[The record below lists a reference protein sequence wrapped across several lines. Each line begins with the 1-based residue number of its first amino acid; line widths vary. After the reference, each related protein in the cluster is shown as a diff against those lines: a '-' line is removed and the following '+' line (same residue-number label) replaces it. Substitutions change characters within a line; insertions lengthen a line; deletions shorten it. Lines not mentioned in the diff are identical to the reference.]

1 MYKLSKSSSSGSTK
15 WTNSIYFEIKS
26 PKTYASYLLLT
37 DSLRMQ
43 DEDFLNKYA
52 EKMKRIQFSRDFLT
66 KKKEECDRLTCVYC
80 NATDLI
86 IELEGMKVK
95 SNVIATIDHVV
106 PISKG
111 GAIYDVKNLVVA
123 CGDCNHK
130 KSNKDLETFLYKC

>member
-1 MYKLSKSSSSGSTK
+1 MYKLSKSSGSGSTK
-15 WTNSIYFEIKS
+15 WTNSIYFEINT

-43 DEDFLNKYA
+43 DEDFLNKFG
-52 EKMKRIQFSRDFLT
+52 EKMKRIQFSRDLLT
-66 KKKEECDRLTCVYC
+66 NKKEEFGKLTCEYC

-86 IELEGMKVK
+86 IELEGMKV
-95 SNVIATIDHVV
+95 SPVVMATIDHVI

-123 CGDCNHK
+123 CGDCNHR
-130 KSNKDLETFLYKC
+130 KSNKDLETFLYK